1 MLLWNKNVCK
11 IQNNVVKK
19 NERRMTHNTLLV
31 CNFGS
36 IKLQAT
42 RWLTCI
48 SLARQKH
55 LTVQNWNIISL
66 INFIHILSLL
76 IFEDVHA
83 IFHISLSWKRRGE
96 DCIVYINVL
105 NMITICKN
113 HETYLNS
120 YYILFFHIHLK
131 HYCLNLYLLSIF

>member
-19 NERRMTHNTLLV
+19 REAHDSQHSTSMQFRLN
-31 CNFGS
+31 
-36 IKLQAT
+36 KLQAT

>member
-11 IQNNVVKK
+11 IQNNVVEK